1 MVVDQDAAVFG
12 DNGDPIG
19 MGCNRYGLRTVR
31 QSNL

>member
-19 MGCNRYGLRTVR
+19 MGCNRYGLRTVW